1 MCLPLRAHMNY
12 RNLYRTLLVGVLVV
26 ACSTQTA
33 LCGPV
38 YEPITGFRQAA
49 LGPGDSLFRHSDG
62 SFYGSFY
69 RITPDGEV
77 WTFPPIKG
85 ARILDPRD
93 FFEAGDGSIWAS
105 RQQDE
110 KFSGPNV
117 FRFDQ
122 QREKATTVAQL
133 PTAASWA
140 TGSRLVSDGLGFL
153 WGVTVGENSQ
163 RVIYKIKE
171 NTGELSVIASFE
183 DLGPVRALILDPHGN
198 LWGTIDRSQ
207 ERIPPYIRGRV
218 SDTNLFVVNAKTG
231 AYRELRFP
239 DIITD
244 IVGAGPLSLDEAGN
258 LWCTTVSGHVL
269 KVNTATLARS
279 VVAVFDLP
287 TNPDVRAVNPT
298 PGRLESD
305 RNGNM
310 WGTTVSGSLG
320 GGSIFKVNRETGVIT
335 VIAEYEGLLNG
346 PYALDFQAD
355 SIGLGEFA
363 NDGAGHLWTTKQTS
377 TGLSPG
383 ASILKVD
390 IATSALVTAV
400 DLRDSL
406 AWDPS
411 RVLVPDDAGN
421 LWGTADHDTEGAVF
435 IVNRET
441 NKLTWFD
448 FQRPPDPEPAP
459 GTVLV
464 SGGDGSLWFVV
475 NAVHLDEDSLI
486 YKLDPVTFKRTL
498 VDQLLT
504 FGRLAADPAGDLWGL
519 AYRWKPDLTKG
530 ISYIFKIDAHTG
542 EVTPIADL
550 ETTALGLD
558 YDGIDSFWGTLDD
571 ARLFRVNA
579 TSGAVTVFASV
590 NSTNVGY
597 DNDPLVSDGVN
608 HLWGIYRSHQ
618 RDVDD
623 YIFKINRHTA
633 EVTTVVTFN
642 GVEKFPTNL
651 SSDGRGHLWGTVGVQ
666 PGFGAVFKLNASTGK
681 LIYLYDFPS
690 LSYPYYSDVVA
701 NALAFDGEDTFYGTI
716 REGGARRLGT
726 IASFTRSSFT
736 PLFDFTGVNGPVPGA
751 FSAASRGRKEPPLVR
766 HSDGNF
772 YGSTFEGGMLPDGRP
787 GGAGQWYR
795 IRFGPTPVTLPP
807 LQSSATAATLR
818 GTVNPN
824 GAATTVLFEYGND
837 PELKT
842 FWTVSADKLPPRTRA
857 KPVAAQVDGLEPNQT
872 YYFRVVA
879 QNAENAQPQRGAL
892 LSFTAGA
899 LSN

>member
-12 RNLYRTLLVGVLVV
+12 RNLYRTLLVGVFVV
-26 ACSTQTA
+26 TCSAQTA

-49 LGPGDSLFRHSDG
+49 LSPGGSLFRHSDG
-62 SFYGSFY
+62 TFYGMDVIGLLY

-77 WTFPPIKG
+77 STFPPILG
-85 ARILDPRD
+85 ARFLDPRD
-93 FFEAGDGSIWAS
+93 LFEAGDGSIWAS
-105 RQQDE
+105 RRQDE
-110 KFSGPNV
+110 QFRGPNV
-117 FRFDQ
+117 FRLDQ
-122 QREKATTVAQL
+122 QREKAITMSPL
-133 PTAASWA
+133 PTAMSWA

-153 WGVTVGENSQ
+153 WGMTWGESVTQ

-183 DLGPVRALILDPHGN
+183 DRGPVRALILDPHGN
-198 LWGTIDRSQ
+198 LWGTIDRSKA
-207 ERIPPYIRGRV
+207 
-218 SDTNLFVVNAKTG
+218 SDASLFVVNAKTG
-231 AYRELRFP
+231 AYRELHFP
-239 DIITD
+239 NIIRDIF
-244 IVGAGPLSLDEAGN
+244 GAGPLSLDEAGN
-258 LWCTTVSGHVL
+258 LWCRTVSGHVL

-279 VVAVFDLP
+279 VVAEFDP
-287 TNPDVRAVNPT
+287 STDPNVREVNPPT

-310 WGTTVSGSLG
+310 WGTTFSGSLG
-320 GGSIFKVNRETGVIT
+320 GGSIFKVNIETGTMT
-335 VIAEYEGLLNG
+335 VIAEYEGR
-346 PYALDFQAD
+346 D
-355 SIGLGEFA
+355 SIGLGELA
-363 NDGAGHLWTTKQTS
+363 NDGAGHLWTTTQIGRG
-377 TGLSPG
+377 GLSPG

-390 IATSALVTAV
+390 IATSTLVTAV

-421 LWGTADHDTEGAVF
+421 LWGTADHGTEGAVF

-486 YKLDPVTFKRTL
+486 YKLDPVTFKRTR
-498 VDQLLT
+498 VVQLLT
-504 FGRLAADPAGDLWGL
+504 FGKLAADPAGDLWGL

-842 FWTVSADKLPPRTRA
+842 FWTVSAGQVPALTRA
-857 KPVAAQVDGLEPNQT
+857 KPVSAQVDGLEPNQT

-899 LSN
+899 SSN